1 MTTKNLHLWDILALG
16 FMTFALFLG
25 AGNIIFPPMV
35 GLSAGEQLWPA
46 ALGFLLTGVG
56 LPLLTVVALAR
67 VGGGMPALTAPL
79 GKAAGIALGVA
90 VYLCIGP
97 LFATPRTAT
106 VSFAMGVAPFVGD
119 TPVNLLL
126 FTCVYFALV
135 LLLSLYPGKLMDNIG
150 KIITPV
156 LILALAIVGG
166 AAFFLPTGLLSAA
179 TGNYVHQPLAEG
191 FLQGYQ
197 TMDALGA
204 LVFGVVIVN
213 AIKSQGIHDARLHT
227 RYAIAAGVI
236 AALALGLVYIS
247 LVYLGA
253 HNAHLAAN
261 ASTGVDVLT
270 RYVEHTFGNPG
281 LWLLATVIL
290 LACLTT
296 GVGLVSACGVYFSQL
311 LPLSYRTVVILISAF
326 SLGAANLG
334 LAQLIAIAVP
344 VLYTIYPVAIA
355 LVGLNLLS
363 RCWRN
368 PRTVF
373 APVLLVALIFGLV
386 DGLKAAELQAWIPSL
401 LLSLPGAS
409 MGLGW
414 LLPVLVACALAA
426 AFDRLRRPCPPS
438 RAAH

>member
-1 MTTKNLHLWDILALG
+1 MTSHLKTGDILALG

-35 GLSAGEQLWPA
+35 GLSSGAQLWPA
-46 ALGFLLTGVG
+46 AWGFLLTGVG

-79 GKAAGIALGVA
+79 GKTAGIALGVV
-90 VYLCIGP
+90 VYLSIGP

-106 VSFAMGVAPFVGD
+106 VSFAMGAAPFVGD
-119 TPVNLLL
+119 TSANLFI
-126 FTCVYFALV
+126 FTCIYFGLV

-156 LILALAIVGG
+156 LILALAILGG
-166 AAFFLPTGLLSAA
+166 TAFFLPTGTLAAA
-179 TGNYVHQPLAEG
+179 TGNYVQHPLAEG

-213 AIKSQGIHDARLHT
+213 AVKSRGIRDPRLHT
-227 RYAIAAGVI
+227 RYAIAAGMI
-236 AALALGLVYIS
+236 AALGLGLVYVS

-253 HNAHLAAN
+253 HNAHLAAD
-261 ASTGVDVLT
+261 ASTGVQVLT
-270 RYVEHTFGNPG
+270 RYVEHTFGAPG

-311 LPLSYRTVVILISAF
+311 LPLSYRAVVFIVSAF

-344 VLYTIYPVAIA
+344 ALYTIYPVAIA
-355 LVGLNLLS
+355 LVALNLLNHL
-363 RCWRN
+363 WRS
-368 PRTVF
+368 PRRVF
-373 APVLLVALIFGLV
+373 VPVLLVALLLGLI
-386 DGLKAAELQAWIPSL
+386 DGLKAANLHALIPDAL
-401 LLSLPGAS
+401 LALPGAD

-414 LLPVLVACALAA
+414 LLPVLAAGAA
-426 AFDRLRRPCPPS
+426 ATVVDRLRPVP
-438 RAAH
+438 AAEHP

>member
-1 MTTKNLHLWDILALG
+1 MTSKLKTWDILALG

-35 GLSAGEQLWPA
+35 GLSAGAQLWPA
-46 ALGFLLTGVG
+46 ALGFLLTSVG

-90 VYLCIGP
+90 VYLSIGP

-106 VSFAMGVAPFVGD
+106 VSFAMGVAPFIGD
-119 TPVNLLL
+119 TPVNLLV
-126 FTCVYFALV
+126 FTCIYFALV

-156 LILALAIVGG
+156 LIVALALLGG
-166 AAFFLPTGLLSAA
+166 AAFFLPAGTLSMA
-179 TGNYVHQPLAEG
+179 TGNYVQQPLAEG

-236 AALALGLVYIS
+236 AALGLGLVYVS

-253 HNAHLAAN
+253 HNGHLAQG
-261 ASTGVDVLT
+261 ASTGVQVLT
-270 RYVEHTFGNPG
+270 SYVEHTFGAPG
-281 LWLLATVIL
+281 MWLLATVIL

-296 GVGLVSACGVYFSQL
+296 GVGLVSACGAYFSQL
-311 LPLSYRTVVILISAF
+311 LPLSYRAVVIIVSVF
-326 SLGAANLG
+326 SLGAANMG

-344 VLYTIYPVAIA
+344 ALYTIYPVAIA
-355 LVGLNLLS
+355 LVALNLLN
-363 RCWRN
+363 RLWRN
-368 PRTVF
+368 PRSVF
-373 APVLLVALIFGLV
+373 VPVLAVALVFGLV
-386 DGLKAAELQAWIPSL
+386 DGLKAAELQALIPDAVL
-401 LLSLPGAS
+401 GLPGAS

-414 LLPVLVACALAA
+414 LLPVLVVWSIAA
-426 AFDRLRRPCPPS
+426 VLDRLRAPAS
-438 RAAH
+438 ST

>member
-1 MTTKNLHLWDILALG
+1 MTSHLKTWDILALG

-35 GLSAGEQLWPA
+35 GLSAGTQLWPA
-46 ALGFLLTGVG
+46 AWGFLLTGVG

-90 VYLCIGP
+90 VYLSIGP

-106 VSFAMGVAPFVGD
+106 VSFAIGAAPFVGD
-119 TPVNLLL
+119 TPTNLFI

-135 LLLSLYPGKLMDNIG
+135 VLLSLFPGKLMDNIG

-156 LILALAIVGG
+156 LILALAILGG
-166 AAFFLPTGLLSAA
+166 TAFFLPAGALAAA
-179 TGNYVHQPLAEG
+179 TGNYVQHPLAEG

-213 AIKSQGIHDARLHT
+213 AVKSQGIQDPRLHT

-236 AALALGLVYIS
+236 AALGLGLVYVS
-247 LVYLGA
+247 LAYLGA
-253 HNAHLAAN
+253 HNAHLVVD
-261 ASTGVDVLT
+261 ASTGVQVLT
-270 RYVEHTFGNPG
+270 SYVEHTFGTPG

-296 GVGLVSACGVYFSQL
+296 GVGLISACGVYFSQL
-311 LPLSYRTVVILISAF
+311 LPLSYRTVVLIVSAF

-334 LAQLIAIAVP
+334 LAQLISIAVP
-344 VLYTIYPVAIA
+344 ALYTIYPIAIA
-355 LVGLNLLS
+355 LVALNLMSAL
-363 RCWRN
+363 WRS
-368 PRTVF
+368 PRRVF
-373 APVLLVALIFGLV
+373 APVLLVALLLGLI
-386 DGLKAAELQAWIPSL
+386 DGLKAAELHAFIPGAL
-401 LLSLPGAS
+401 LTLPGAD

-414 LLPVLVACALAA
+414 LLPVLFAGVAA
-426 AFDRLRRPCPPS
+426 AAVDRLRPAP
-438 RAAH
+438 AASHP

>member
-1 MTTKNLHLWDILALG
+1 MTTELKLWDILALG

-35 GLSAGEQLWPA
+35 GLAAGEQLWPA

-79 GKAAGIALGVA
+79 GKAAGIVLGVA
-90 VYLCIGP
+90 VYLSIGP

-106 VSFAMGVAPFVGD
+106 VSFSMGIAPFVGD
-119 TPVNLLL
+119 TPLHLLL
-126 FTCVYFALV
+126 FTCGYFALV

-150 KIITPV
+150 KLITPI
-156 LILALAIVGG
+156 LILALLVLGG
-166 AAFFLPTGLLSAA
+166 AAFVLPAGALGAA
-179 TGNYVHQPLAEG
+179 SGAYVQQPLAEG

-213 AIKSQGIHDARLHT
+213 AIRSQGIQDARLHT
-227 RYAIAAGVI
+227 RYAIAAGLI
-236 AALALGLVYIS
+236 AALGLGLVYVS

-253 HNAHLAAN
+253 HSAQLVPDAN
-261 ASTGVDVLT
+261 TGVQVLT
-270 RYVEHTFGNPG
+270 SYVQHTFGPVG
-281 LWLLATVIL
+281 LWLLAAVIL

-311 LPLSYRTVVILISAF
+311 LPLSYRTVVVSISVF

-344 VLYTIYPVAIA
+344 ALYTIYPVAIA
-355 LVGLNLLS
+355 LVALSLLH

-368 PRTVF
+368 PRRIF
-373 APVLLVALIFGLV
+373 RPVLLVALGFGLL
-386 DGLKAAELQAWIPSL
+386 DGVKAAGLEQWIPTA
-401 LLSLPGAS
+401 LLSLPGSS

-414 LLPVLVACALAA
+414 LLPVLAVWVCAAVL
-426 AFDRLRRPCPPS
+426 DHCRSTPT
-438 RAAH
+438 

>member
-1 MTTKNLHLWDILALG
+1 MTTELKLWDILALG

-35 GLSAGEQLWPA
+35 GLAAGEQLWPA

-79 GKAAGIALGVA
+79 GKAAGIVLGVA
-90 VYLCIGP
+90 VYLSIGP

-106 VSFAMGVAPFVGD
+106 VSFSMGIAPFVGD
-119 TPVNLLL
+119 TPLHLLL
-126 FTCVYFALV
+126 FTCGYFALV

-150 KIITPV
+150 KLITPI
-156 LILALAIVGG
+156 LILALLVLGG
-166 AAFFLPTGLLSAA
+166 AAFVLPAGALGAA
-179 TGNYVHQPLAEG
+179 SGAYVQQPLAEG

-213 AIKSQGIHDARLHT
+213 AIRSQGIQDARLHT
-227 RYAIAAGVI
+227 RYAIAAGLI
-236 AALALGLVYIS
+236 AALGLGLVYVS

-253 HNAHLAAN
+253 HSAQLVPDAN
-261 ASTGVDVLT
+261 TGVQVLT
-270 RYVEHTFGNPG
+270 SYVQHTFGPVG
-281 LWLLATVIL
+281 LWLLAAVIL

-311 LPLSYRTVVILISAF
+311 LPLSYRTVVVSISVF

-344 VLYTIYPVAIA
+344 ALYTIYPVAIA
-355 LVGLNLLS
+355 LVALSLLS
-363 RCWRN
+363 RCWRT
-368 PRTVF
+368 PRRIF
-373 APVLLVALIFGLV
+373 RPVLLVALGFGLL
-386 DGLKAAELQAWIPSL
+386 DGVKAAGLEQWIPTA
-401 LLSLPGAS
+401 LLSLPGSS

-414 LLPVLVACALAA
+414 LLPVLAVWVCAAVL
-426 AFDRLRRPCPPS
+426 DRCRSTPT
-438 RAAH
+438 

>member
-119 TPVNLLL
+119 TPVNLLI

-179 TGNYVHQPLAEG
+179 TGNYVTNPWPKAFYRATRPWMHWAHWSLA
-191 FLQGYQ
+191 
-197 TMDALGA
+197 
-204 LVFGVVIVN
+204 
-213 AIKSQGIHDARLHT
+213 
-227 RYAIAAGVI
+227 
-236 AALALGLVYIS
+236 
-247 LVYLGA
+247 
-253 HNAHLAAN
+253 
-261 ASTGVDVLT
+261 
-270 RYVEHTFGNPG
+270 
-281 LWLLATVIL
+281 W
-290 LACLTT
+290 
-296 GVGLVSACGVYFSQL
+296 
-311 LPLSYRTVVILISAF
+311 
-326 SLGAANLG
+326 
-334 LAQLIAIAVP
+334 
-344 VLYTIYPVAIA
+344 
-355 LVGLNLLS
+355 
-363 RCWRN
+363 
-368 PRTVF
+368 
-373 APVLLVALIFGLV
+373 
-386 DGLKAAELQAWIPSL
+386 
-401 LLSLPGAS
+401 
-409 MGLGW
+409 
-414 LLPVLVACALAA
+414 
-426 AFDRLRRPCPPS
+426 
-438 RAAH
+438 